1 MEALKLRSSLLR
13 LSAKPR
19 GASMANDDDIKKLLA
34 SLNENVAAIAT
45 LMREIKELV
54 EEIGDE
60 LRSGQ

>member
-1 MEALKLRSSLLR
+1 
-13 LSAKPR
+13 
-19 GASMANDDDIKKLLA
+19 MANDDDIKKLLA